1 MTGYT
6 VVLTDSARRDLERLD
21 RSVARRILARLEDL
35 HEDPLR
41 KLGRLVNSPY
51 YRLRVGDW
59 RVIVEVDEREVR
71 VLVIK
76 VSHRRSIYR

>member
-1 MTGYT
+1 MTRYT
-6 VVLTDSARRDLERLD
+6 VVLTDTAQRDLDRLD
-21 RSVARRILARLEDL
+21 RSVARRIVARLAELQD
-35 HEDPLR
+35 DPLR

-59 RVIVEVDEREVR
+59 RVIVEVDHHQVR

-76 VSHRRSIYR
+76 VAHLRSIYR

>member
-1 MTGYT
+1 LTRYT

-21 RSVARRILARLEDL
+21 RSVARRIVARLEDL
-35 HEDPLR
+35 QEDPLR
-41 KLGRLVNSPY
+41 KLGRLVNSPL

-71 VLVIK
+71 VLEIK
-76 VSHRRSIYR
+76 AAHRRSIYR